1 MTQNSAPARDIDIT
15 FCGSAGCTYGQ
26 QPTLL
31 IQASDS
37 SRYGV
42 SNNGTNDGGGNVF
55 RIIISN
61 RSKSLQNVHT
71 FCAQGSPCADRS
83 FPAALI
89 EGSDGLFY
97 GVTQAGGAADKG
109 TVFKVDSSGNLTT
122 LYSFCK
128 VGGCADGSSPAG
140 DLIEGTDGNFYGLT
154 LFGGNAQNVG
164 TVFRITPQGMLTTLY
179 TFCSLKQSCP
189 DGADPTAL
197 FQASDGDFYG
207 TTLDGGT
214 VNSGTVFRITPVGD
228 FTSLYSFCTVSN
240 TTSACADGG
249 NPGALVEGRRSSI
262 QLNVTEN
269 FLSKDWNMTS
279 TWSNGGHTF
288 EVHGTR
294 LYLQAS
300 VEPVGDVDLPDQDDA
315 CFLSLAKTT
324 GAWLVT
330 GNLKHY
336 PVQSRGGVIVR
347 TPAEYVAILEETS

>member
-1 MTQNSAPARDIDIT
+1 
-15 FCGSAGCTYGQ
+15 
-26 QPTLL
+26 
-31 IQASDS
+31 
-37 SRYGV
+37 
-42 SNNGTNDGGGNVF
+42 
-55 RIIISN
+55 
-61 RSKSLQNVHT
+61 
-71 FCAQGSPCADRS
+71 
-83 FPAALI
+83 
-89 EGSDGLFY
+89 
-97 GVTQAGGAADKG
+97 
-109 TVFKVDSSGNLTT
+109 
-122 LYSFCK
+122 
-128 VGGCADGSSPAG
+128 
-140 DLIEGTDGNFYGLT
+140 
-154 LFGGNAQNVG
+154 
-164 TVFRITPQGMLTTLY
+164 MLTTRY

-315 CFLSLAKTT
+315 CFLSLAQTT

-336 PVQSRGGVIVR
+336 PVQSRGASLSLPLRNTWPFWRKRHELKGGNDPHYGRMRGNLNNTLYRARPRMRVR
-347 TPAEYVAILEETS
+347 TRQWLRR